1 MVLCCTY
8 KDEPRF
14 SDTLTGLIQ
23 NGELPDFP
31 KFSKENKKTKNA
43 RLKKAQKEAAEAEE
57 EAKKL
62 KRDDSE
68 ASLFAAIAQRQ
79 ASRAKQSDDFLSQ
92 LEAKYSNTGAAKK
105 GKKSKK

>member
-1 MVLCCTY
+1 MKYWHHFIKVKVISVHPSPTQA
-8 KDEPRF
+8 K
-14 SDTLTGLIQ
+14 S
-23 NGELPDFP
+23 
-31 KFSKENKKTKNA
+31 
-43 RLKKAQKEAAEAEE
+43 EAKEAEE

-62 KRDDSE
+62 KLDDSE

-105 GKKSKK
+105 GKKSKKWYHPPMLYFCYLFCCFFAINVEI